1 MRAALRE
8 ALLPVLAIAAALL
21 IFGLFVAIAAGADP
35 VEAWSVLFQGA
46 FGSWFSWQNTLQRAA
61 PLMLTALCV
70 AIPARAGLVIIGGE
84 GALVLGGLACA
95 AMAYLVPL
103 PANIV
108 GTAAVC
114 LAGAVAG
121 ALWIVLAGWL
131 RQYRG
136 INETISSLL
145 LAYIA
150 IGIFKHLVE
159 GVLRDPASLNKPS
172 TYALAEGLR
181 IGGIA
186 GSDVHWGLVLGVV
199 ACIGLG
205 LWLRVT
211 ASGFSIRVV
220 GGNPRTAQLVGL
232 PANRLILLACA
243 LGGACAGLAGAVEV
257 AAVHTNANASL
268 IAGYGYAGILVAFI
282 ARQNPLAVIPVA
294 ILFGGFG
301 AAGSLLQ
308 RRLGLP
314 DASVQVL
321 QGIAFVLILASEA
334 LRGTTGKAV
343 AAKLFARP
351 FEELE
356 QLPPRAAGPDT
367 GTPQRR
373 GAPSSGK
380 EVYA

>member
-1 MRAALRE
+1 MRESLRE
-8 ALLPVLAIAAALL
+8 FSLPVLAIAAALL
-21 IFGLFVAIAAGADP
+21 LFGLLVSFTGVSPLEVWFI
-35 VEAWSVLFQGA
+35 LFKGA
-46 FGSWFSWQNTLQRAA
+46 FGDWFSWQNTLQRAA

-70 AIPARAGLVIIGGE
+70 AIPARAGLVVIGGE

-95 AMAYLVPL
+95 AVAHLVPL
-103 PANIV
+103 PFNFV
-108 GTAAVC
+108 GTTLAC
-114 LAGAVAG
+114 IAGAVVG
-121 ALWIVLAGWL
+121 AAWIALAGWL

-172 TYALAEGLR
+172 TYSLDAGLL

-186 GSDVHWGLVLGVV
+186 GSDVHWGLAIGVL
-199 ACIGLG
+199 ACIALG
-205 LWLRVT
+205 FWLRAT
-211 ASGFSIRVV
+211 ASGFSVRVV

-232 PANRLILLACA
+232 PASRLIIGACA
-243 LGGACAGLAGAVEV
+243 VGGACAGVAGAVEV

-282 ARQNPLAVIPVA
+282 ARHNPLAIIPVA

-301 AAGSLLQ
+301 AAGSMLQ

-314 DASVQVL
+314 DASVLVL
-321 QGIAFVLILASEA
+321 QGIAFVLILASEG
-334 LRGTTGKAV
+334 LRTVDWKSVG
-343 AAKLFARP
+343 ARP
-351 FEELE
+351 L
-356 QLPPRAAGPDT
+356 
-367 GTPQRR
+367 QRLR
-373 GAPSSGK
+373 LVQKAST
-380 EVYA
+380 

>member
-1 MRAALRE
+1 MRGTLKETALP
-8 ALLPVLAIAAALL
+8 AFAIAAALL
-21 IFGLFVAIAAGADP
+21 VFGVLVWFAGVSPVDVWVTLFK
-35 VEAWSVLFQGA
+35 GA
-46 FGSWFSWQNTLQRAA
+46 FGDWFSWQNTLQRAA

-84 GALVLGGLACA
+84 GAVVLGGLACA
-95 AMAYLVPL
+95 ALPYAIPL
-103 PANIV
+103 PGNIV
-108 GTAAVC
+108 GTIAIC
-114 LAGAVAG
+114 IAGAVAG
-121 ALWIVLAGWL
+121 ALWIMGAGWL

-159 GVLRDPASLNKPS
+159 GPLRDPASLNKPS
-172 TYALAEGLR
+172 TRSLPEGLG

-186 GSDVHWGLVLGVV
+186 GSDVHWGLVIGIV

-205 LWLRVT
+205 LWLRAT

-232 PANRLILLACA
+232 PATQLILVACGV
-243 LGGACAGLAGAVEV
+243 GGACAGVAGAVEV
-257 AAVHTNANASL
+257 AAVHTNANASI
-268 IAGYGYAGILVAFI
+268 IAGYGYAGILVSFI
-282 ARQNPLAVIPVA
+282 ARHNPIAIIPVA

-314 DASVQVL
+314 DASVLVL
-321 QGIAFVLILASEA
+321 QGIAFVLILASEG
-334 LRGTTGKAV
+334 LRMVDWKTLLKN
-343 AAKLFARP
+343 RM
-351 FEELE
+351 
-356 QLPPRAAGPDT
+356 PRAVQPKLV
-367 GTPQRR
+367 
-373 GAPSSGK
+373 K
-380 EVYA
+380 EST

>member
-1 MRAALRE
+1 MRESLRE
-8 ALLPVLAIAAALL
+8 FSLPVLAIAAALL
-21 IFGLFVAIAAGADP
+21 LFGLLVSFTGVSPLEVWFI
-35 VEAWSVLFQGA
+35 LFKGA
-46 FGSWFSWQNTLQRAA
+46 FGDWFSWQNTLQRAA

-70 AIPARAGLVIIGGE
+70 AIPARAGLVVIGGE

-95 AMAYLVPL
+95 AVAHLVPL
-103 PANIV
+103 PFNFV
-108 GTAAVC
+108 GTTLAC
-114 LAGAVAG
+114 IAGAVVG
-121 ALWIVLAGWL
+121 AAWIALAGWL

-172 TYALAEGLR
+172 TYSLDAGLL

-186 GSDVHWGLVLGVV
+186 GSDVHWGLVIGVL
-199 ACIGLG
+199 ACIALG
-205 LWLRVT
+205 FWLRAT
-211 ASGFSIRVV
+211 ASGFSVRVV

-232 PANRLILLACA
+232 PASRLIIGACA
-243 LGGACAGLAGAVEV
+243 VGGACAGVAGAVEV

-282 ARQNPLAVIPVA
+282 ARHNPLAIIPVA

-301 AAGSLLQ
+301 AAGSMLQ

-314 DASVQVL
+314 DASVLVL
-321 QGIAFVLILASEA
+321 QGIAFVLILASEG
-334 LRGTTGKAV
+334 LRTVDWKSVG
-343 AAKLFARP
+343 ARP
-351 FEELE
+351 L
-356 QLPPRAAGPDT
+356 
-367 GTPQRR
+367 QRLR
-373 GAPSSGK
+373 LVQKAST
-380 EVYA
+380 